1 MLRLHDTATGEIAP
15 LRLREPG
22 RVSVYVC
29 GLTVDGEPHLGHGR
43 MALVF
48 DVLRRYLLFT
58 GLDVTYVS
66 NITDIDD
73 KIIVGAAAAGVPIE
87 EFTAVNEARWWQIVD
102 ALGVLRPDE
111 TPHATGFV
119 DRMID
124 LVADLVTRGVAYE
137 TDDGV
142 YLSVA
147 DVPGYG
153 LLARQPLESLRAGAR
168 VETDEDK
175 RSPLDFVLWKKA
187 KPGEPSW
194 DAPWGAGRPGWHTE
208 CVVMSLDL
216 LGDGF
221 ELHGGGQDLMFPH
234 HENERAQAVA
244 EGREFARHWM
254 HNGWV
259 TMEGQKMSKSL
270 GNFTSLSDLLERSDA
285 RAYRLLVLRSHYRS
299 PIEVTPE
306 TVADAE
312 SGLQRLDEMARRF
325 ELPDVLAAGPV
336 VDPSEGDP
344 VGMDLDPD
352 LVDADEV
359 ARFRGSMD
367 DDLDTSGALAGIF
380 DLVRRANAMADG
392 GDAEGAHR
400 LAFTAAVLCG
410 ALGLPLE
417 SGSGVEMDAATA
429 ELVRRRDQ
437 ARADRDWSL
446 ADALR
451 DELESGGWVVEDGP
465 DGTRVRSR

>member
-1 MLRLHDTATGEIAP
+1 
-15 LRLREPG
+15 
-22 RVSVYVC
+22 
-29 GLTVDGEPHLGHGR
+29 
-43 MALVF
+43 
-48 DVLRRYLLFT
+48 
-58 GLDVTYVS
+58 
-66 NITDIDD
+66 
-73 KIIVGAAAAGVPIE
+73 
-87 EFTAVNEARWWQIVD
+87 
-102 ALGVLRPDE
+102 
-111 TPHATGFV
+111 
-119 DRMID
+119 
-124 LVADLVTRGVAYE
+124 
-137 TDDGV
+137 
-142 YLSVA
+142 
-147 DVPGYG
+147 
-153 LLARQPLESLRAGAR
+153 
-168 VETDEDK
+168 
-175 RSPLDFVLWKKA
+175 
-187 KPGEPSW
+187 
-194 DAPWGAGRPGWHTE
+194 
-208 CVVMSLDL
+208 MSLDL

-270 GNFTSLSDLLERSDA
+270 GNFTSLSDLLGRSDA

-325 ELPDVLAAGPV
+325 ELTDVLAAGAV
-336 VDPSEGDP
+336 VDPCEGRAEKLGIDSA
-344 VGMDLDPD
+344 

-380 DLVRRANAMADG
+380 DLVRRSNAMADG
-392 GDAEGAHR
+392 GDRAGAHR
-400 LAFTAAVLCG
+400 LAFTAALLCG
-410 ALGLPLE
+410 ALGLPLR
-417 SGSGVEMDAATA
+417 SGSGTEVDAATA

-451 DELESGGWVVEDGP
+451 AELETAGWVVEDSP
-465 DGTRVRSR
+465 EGTRIRSR